1 MFKSV
6 GSTGTFCAAK
16 LICSDRPGS
25 GPVRTSGG
33 SRNVACQ
40 RRTPQRPEDRVA
52 PMSGIVLAGQTDLR
66 LDASPLDYVLVA
78 FYFVLVL
85 GIGFMARR
93 SVSSSL
99 DFLLSG
105 RSMPA

>member
-1 MFKSV
+1 
-6 GSTGTFCAAK
+6 
-16 LICSDRPGS
+16 
-25 GPVRTSGG
+25 
-33 SRNVACQ
+33 
-40 RRTPQRPEDRVA
+40 
-52 PMSGIVLAGQTDLR
+52 MSGIVLAGQTDLR